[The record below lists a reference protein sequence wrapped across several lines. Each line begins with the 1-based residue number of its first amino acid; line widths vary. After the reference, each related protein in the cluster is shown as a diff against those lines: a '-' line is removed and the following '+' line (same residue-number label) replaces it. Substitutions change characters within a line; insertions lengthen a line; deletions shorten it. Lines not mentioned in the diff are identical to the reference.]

1 MNTTQHNSEHKNVI
15 LPVSGM
21 HCASCAFNIEQSL
34 QELPGIKSCQVNV
47 GTEKAK
53 IEFDPNIISVQQMNE
68 NLSDQGY
75 QLMEESHHHAGQ
87 TPPHE
92 LHQTKKKLY
101 FLLPTATLI
110 FILMIWDIIAQGLGW
125 LPMIPVPKEWMNY
138 FAFVLATPTMF
149 WAGKPFLKG
158 ILSFIKSG
166 RANMDTLV
174 GIGTLTAYL
183 FSTAI
188 TFISP
193 LQQLLS
199 TDLHTYFD
207 VTIIVIA
214 FIVLGKYLEANSK
227 MKTGEAIRKLIG
239 LQAKTALVERDG
251 QEHEIP
257 IDQVQLN
264 DLIIVKPGGKV
275 PVDGIIISGQTSID
289 ESMITGESIPSDKNP
304 NDTVIGG
311 TINKQGH
318 IKFKATKIGSDT
330 MLAQIITMV
339 EQAQGSKA
347 PIQKMVD
354 RLSAIFVPSVLVL
367 AVLTLFIWLLVAP
380 YYMPY
385 QQALSHGLI
394 AFVSILVIACP
405 CALGLA
411 TPTAIIVG
419 TGKGAGQGILI
430 KDAESLEKLHKIRHL
445 VTDKT
450 GTITIGKPV
459 VTDMIVE
466 KNTGIKSENE
476 ALAIISALEKKSE
489 HPLALAIL
497 EKARQSKIEIPESHN
512 FSITEGQ
519 GLQGTID
526 GVTYFAGNQKLL
538 EKLGLSVPREQM
550 HKLSM
555 EGKTPVFLCTE
566 KELLAIIGIADTLRE
581 GMAETIKEIHRLKIK
596 ITLLSG
602 DNKNTAE
609 YIAGQ
614 AGIDEVMAE
623 VLPQDKAAKIKELQ
637 QNGELV
643 AMIGDGINDAPALAQ
658 ADIGIAMGTGT
669 DVAIESAQITLL
681 HGDFSKVLK
690 ALKLSRFTMSA
701 IKQNLFWA
709 FIYNIIGIP
718 LAAGIFFPFTGWL
731 LNPIFAGLAMAMS
744 SVSVV
749 TNSLRLKT
757 KKL

>member
-1 MNTTQHNSEHKNVI
+1 MTTRHTVSPTQKIS
-15 LPVSGM
+15 LPISGM
-21 HCASCAFNIEQSL
+21 HCASCAFNIESSL
-34 QELPGIKSCQVNV
+34 KELPGIKSCQVNV
-47 GTEKAK
+47 GTEKAQ
-53 IEFDPNIISVQQMNE
+53 IEFDPSTTSVQQMNE

-75 QLMEESHHHAGQ
+75 QLMEEAHHHAGM

-92 LHQTKKKLY
+92 IHQTKQKLY
-101 FLLPTATLI
+101 FLLPSAVLM
-110 FILMIWDIIAQGLGW
+110 FILMIWDITAQTTSW

-138 FAFVLATPTMF
+138 FAFVLATPALF

-188 TFISP
+188 TFIPP

-214 FIVLGKYLEANSK
+214 FIVLGKYLEAKSK
-227 MKTGEAIRKLIG
+227 QKTGEAIRKLIG
-239 LQAKTALVERDG
+239 LQAKTALVERNG
-251 QEHEIP
+251 QEEEIP
-257 IDQVQLN
+257 VEQVQL
-264 DLIIVKPGGKV
+264 DEIIIVKPGGKI
-275 PVDGIIISGQTSID
+275 PVDGIIISGQTTID
-289 ESMITGESIPSDKNP
+289 ESMITGESIPVDKNP
-304 NDTVIGG
+304 RDTVIGG

-318 IKFKATKIGSDT
+318 IKFRATKIGSDT
-330 MLAQIITMV
+330 MLAQIIHMV
-339 EQAQGSKA
+339 DEAQGSKA
-347 PIQKMVD
+347 PIQQMVD
-354 RLSAIFVPSVLVL
+354 QISAIFVPSVLVIALL
-367 AVLTLFIWLLVAP
+367 ALFSWLLVTP
-380 YYMPY
+380 YYMPF
-385 QQALSHGLI
+385 QEALSHGLV
-394 AFVSILVIACP
+394 AFVSVLVIACP

-419 TGKGAGQGILI
+419 TGKGAENGILI

-450 GTITIGKPV
+450 GTITIGKPI
-459 VTDMIVE
+459 VTDLIVE
-466 KNTGIKSENE
+466 PNTPIKSTPE
-476 ALAIISALEKKSE
+476 ALALIASLEKKSE

-497 EKARQSKIEIPESHN
+497 EKARHDKIEIPESHHFKN
-512 FSITEGQ
+512 TEGQ
-519 GLQGTID
+519 GLQGTVD
-526 GVTYFAGNQKLL
+526 GITYFAGNQKLL
-538 EKLGLSVPREQM
+538 QKLGLSVPEAQLK
-550 HKLSM
+550 KLST

-566 KELLAIIGIADTLRE
+566 KQLLAIIGIADTLRP
-581 GMAETIKEIHRLKIK
+581 GMAETIREIHRLKIS

-602 DNKNTAE
+602 DNKNTAK
-609 YIAGQ
+609 YIADQ
-614 AGIDEVMAE
+614 AGIDKVMAE
-623 VLPQDKAAKIKELQ
+623 VLPQDKAAKIKALQ

-643 AMIGDGINDAPALAQ
+643 AMIGDGINDTPALAQ
-658 ADIGIAMGTGT
+658 ADIGIAMGSGT

-681 HGDFSKVLK
+681 HGDFSKALK
-690 ALKLSRFTMSA
+690 AIKLSRFTMA
-701 IKQNLFWA
+701 TVKQNLFWA
-709 FIYNIIGIP
+709 FVYNIIGIP
-718 LAAGIFFPFTGWL
+718 LAAGVFFPFTGWL